1 MAEELKNSEEESNA
15 TDGDKNWKE
24 MREKLEVYEGKI
36 AEFEAKERTGIFNQ
50 AGLDTSKGVG
60 KAVEMMYEG
69 DLTVE
74 GIQAYA
80 SEEFGVEFGQ
90 QGGIQDTGQ
99 QKVQQQEQSQERL
112 NNIQNNQVVDIYSE
126 DVVGQI
132 REIEKSG
139 NVRNSIAAK
148 LSAIEEDKKNNK

>member
-1 MAEELKNSEEESNA
+1 MTEELNNSEEQAKDS
-15 TDGDKNWKE
+15 DKNWKE
-24 MREKLEVYEGKI
+24 MREKLESYEGKI
-36 AEFEAKERTGIFNQ
+36 AEFEAKERKQVFQ
-50 AGLDTSKGVG
+50 SAGLDTSTGVG

-69 DLTVE
+69 DMTVG

-90 QGGIQDTGQ
+90 QDRLQEA
-99 QKVQQQEQSQERL
+99 VQSTEQSQERL

-148 LSAIEEDKKNNK
+148 LSAIEEDKKTK